1 MNDIDLLE
9 SIEQAGL
16 PPATQDRLFTLILA
30 VFKQAID
37 TRSPKNRPPGKA
49 GLRAEKGYY
58 RLLYLENDFQEKIR
72 NQGEP
77 HPEAIAYDWDFL
89 PVILRK
95 LKDIPELRQEIR
107 QGIED
112 ALTDVIGT
120 HP

>member
-1 MNDIDLLE
+1 MLE
-9 SIEQAGL
+9 RLEQAEL
-16 PPATQDRLFTLILA
+16 SPAEQDRLFALIVA

-37 TRSPKNRPPGKA
+37 VRSPKNRPPGKA

-58 RLLYLENDFQEKIR
+58 RLLYLENDFQEKVN

-77 HPEAIAYDWDFL
+77 DPGAIAYDWDFI
-89 PVILRK
+89 PVILRQ

-112 ALTDVIGT
+112 ALTEVMGDR
-120 HP
+120 P